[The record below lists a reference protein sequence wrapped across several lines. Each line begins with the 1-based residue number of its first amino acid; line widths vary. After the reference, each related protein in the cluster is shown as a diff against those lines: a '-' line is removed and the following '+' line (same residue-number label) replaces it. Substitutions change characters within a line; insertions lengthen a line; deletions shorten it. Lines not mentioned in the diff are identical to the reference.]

1 MKLKPILMLL
11 TLTTLTASVA
21 LVTTSCQQKTTKQ
34 KKSATAVAAK
44 YHCPMQPQITS
55 DKPGDC
61 PICGMRL
68 VPIEGAEEKADT
80 NKAKPEKSSVPG
92 QASVSITPEARKR
105 MGLELGT
112 VEKRTLSREINTSAR
127 IVADETRLHHVT
139 VKVNGWVNE
148 LNAAVTGQ
156 EVQEGQ
162 PLFTFYSPDLLS
174 AQQEYVTA
182 LETAAR
188 LTPASDEDT
197 RKGATDLVDS
207 ARRRLELWDVSED
220 QIWRLETT
228 RNVQKYIT
236 IYAPMSGVVIERNI
250 SAGHNI
256 TAGEV
261 LMTIADLTQVWGDA
275 DIYQSDLPYVHVGMP
290 LQLSLPYW
298 PDKVFHGT
306 VIFVSPTLD
315 PETRTLHARLEIPNP
330 QSFLRPG
337 MYGDATLD
345 YSLGQK
351 LSIPADAVMFSGKQS
366 YAFRDAGNGQ
376 LVPTQVRVGTR
387 GDGWYELLGGLSEGD
402 RIVVS
407 ANFLVDSESSL
418 KAAFDNMEKTG
429 TSQVAPQENTQ

>member
-1 MKLKPILMLL
+1 MRRKVTWVAMACALL
-11 TLTTLTASVA
+11 LSA
-21 LVTTSCQQKTTKQ
+21 LVVASCQRSSKDAKP
-34 KKSATAVAAK
+34 ATSTVEAK
-44 YHCPMQPQITS
+44 YHCPMHPQITS

-61 PICGMRL
+61 PICGMKL
-68 VPIEGAEEKADT
+68 VPSEGAEEKSDT
-80 NKAKPEKSSVPG
+80 TGAKPEKSTVPG
-92 QASVSITPEARKR
+92 QASVSITPETRQR

-112 VEKRTLSREINTSAR
+112 VERRTLSREIHTSAR

-148 LNAAVTGQ
+148 LFASITGQ
-156 EVQEGQ
+156 EVQQGQ
-162 PLFTFYSPDLLS
+162 PLLTFYSPDLLS

-182 LETAAR
+182 LETAAK
-188 LTPASDEDT
+188 LTPASDADT

-228 RNVQKYIT
+228 HNVQKYIT
-236 IYAPMSGVVIERNI
+236 VYAPMNGVVIERNI
-250 SAGHNI
+250 SAGHNLQG
-256 TAGEV
+256 GEV
-261 LMTIADLTQVWGDA
+261 LMTIADLSSVWGDA
-275 DIYQSDLPYVHVGMP
+275 DIYQSDLPYVTVGMP
-290 LQLSLPYW
+290 LAMSLPYW
-298 PDKVFHGT
+298 PDKTFRGK

-330 QSFLRPG
+330 ESLLRPG

-345 YSLGQK
+345 YSLGKK

-376 LVPTQVRVGTR
+376 LIPTRVRVGVR
-387 GDGWYELLGGLSEGD
+387 GDGWYELLGGLGEGD

-418 KAAFDNMEKTG
+418 KAALDAMQKT
-429 TSQVAPQENTQ
+429 VPPQENRQ